1 MLMKIVIS
9 TLLLSSFGYAQ
20 NMQPG
25 LWKATSS
32 FEFNGLPLPASENE
46 ECISKNLA
54 KDPKQTISKELSKRG
69 CAITK
74 WSLKGK
80 KLEAALKC
88 QKDDIEAEGTLAGTV
103 TEKSY
108 DLKGD
113 AEGSFKG
120 IPSFA
125 KLNLTGKWTKP
136 CK

>member
-1 MLMKIVIS
+1 MIKLIAFLVLVS
-9 TLLLSSFGYAQ
+9 GTSFAQ

-25 LWKATSS
+25 LWKAKSS
-32 FEFNGLPLPASENE
+32 FELNGLPLPATENE
-46 ECISKNLA
+46 ECISKDLA
-54 KDPKQTISKELSKRG
+54 KDPKQTISKELTKRG
-69 CAITK
+69 CTITK